1 MQLSR
6 FTIRTSD
13 RRVFRRCPRKWGFM
27 SSLKDNLQRKGAE
40 QNINFWF
47 GSAIHYAMEDFH
59 GWNRF
64 GDPRRAFKAYYDC
77 FKPEERPGGSDVMY
91 DIGIGMLTYYLEWY
105 PRKNATYGFE
115 TLWLKDGKAVEPFT
129 EGAEPAVEQQFFLD
143 LDIKVVVDKKTE
155 QIICEYKSEMESISG
170 KSWPQIVKVGNG
182 FNLDDVYK
190 GPNEEFSYYYF
201 ENASQ
206 NTPIEVLIVPIH
218 YHGTIDKIVVDRQ
231 GRWWLLDYK
240 TAKGADTNK
249 LDTDDQISA
258 YMWAAEQWFQH
269 KIHGFIYLQ
278 LTKDVTRP
286 PRRLKNGDLSID
298 KKQKT
303 TYALV
308 KQAIIDEFG
317 SVKQAPNK
325 YIDFLNNMADKES
338 PEGDRFIRW
347 DFVRRS
353 DAQLASTYKHIMGEL
368 RTMINP
374 DFYRYPSPTRDC
386 IWDCPLRDICLAMDR
401 DEMSEVELA
410 LQNYEKRPRGEEGKV
425 PEWQT
430 KLVYPDKPL
439 GLASDVD
446 FADELD
452 RVFDVILP
460 DKYLEDDGKE

>member
-47 GSAIHYAMEDFH
+47 GSAIHYAMEDYH
-59 GWNRF
+59 GWNKF

-77 FKPEERPGGSDVMY
+77 FKPEERPDGASVMY
-91 DIGIGMLTYYLEWY
+91 DVGIGMLTYYLEWY

-115 TLWLKDGKAVEPFT
+115 TLWLKDGKAVEPYT
-129 EGAEPAVEQQFFLD
+129 EGAEPAVEQQFFLY

-155 QIICEYKSEMESISG
+155 RIICEYDMDMENIG
-170 KSWPQIVKVGNG
+170 LATWPQIIKSKLAVFDLTGN
-182 FNLDDVYK
+182 L
-190 GPNEEFSYYYF
+190 EEDKYFYYAY
-201 ENASQ
+201 AGD
-206 NTPIEVLIVPIH
+206 PGKEVLIVPIH
-218 YHGTIDKIVVDRQ
+218 YHGTIDKIVVDKQ

-258 YMWAAEQWFQH
+258 YMWAAEQWFKH
-269 KIHGFIYLQ
+269 KIYGFIYLQ
-278 LTKDVTRP
+278 LTKDVARP

-325 YIDFLNNMADKES
+325 YIDFLNNMIEKES

-353 DAQLASTYKHIMGEL
+353 DAQLASTYNHIIGEL

-386 IWDCPLRDICLAMDR
+386 IWDCPLRDICLSMDKN
-401 DEMSEVELA
+401 EMDQVELL

-430 KLVYPDKPL
+430 KLVYPAEPL

-452 RVFDVILP
+452 RVFDIVLP
-460 DKYLEDDGKE
+460 DKYLEDDTKE